1 LGRRALK
8 GLYTIRPSPE
18 LGEEEDE
25 EAVETGEGGA
35 NRVGSRGVRRETS
48 GGNSGGV
55 SAVEKK
61 NSTAVFSGRQRRD
74 RPVLGS
80 KWSFDRRLTDYPCC
94 SGESKVG
101 GGTIRKSWGL

>member
-18 LGEEEDE
+18 LGEEKDE
-25 EAVETGEGGA
+25 EAVETGEGGG

-48 GGNSGGV
+48 GRNSGGV

-74 RPVLGS
+74 CPVLGS

-94 SGESKVG
+94 SGEFKVG